1 MSNLSVSQDYEEF
14 DKINKDKAESMNIDH
29 DHQRV

>member
-1 MSNLSVSQDYEEF
+1 MSNLSESQGDEEY

-29 DHQRV
+29 NH

>member
-1 MSNLSVSQDYEEF
+1 MSNLSASQGDEEF

-29 DHQRV
+29 NHPWV